1 MKVLV
6 TGASGFVGSAAARH
20 LAGRGHQVLGQVRS
34 IASSESLLKNELLTL
49 PVQRLEADLTDI
61 SGFTQVLQGC
71 TAVLHCA
78 ARVHQVRETA
88 ADPLAA
94 YRQINRDATL
104 ALARAA
110 AGAGVQRFVYL
121 SSVKVHGEFS
131 RTGYPFKAD
140 DLLQPTKNPYGL
152 SKYEAEQ
159 GLRDIAGQT
168 GMQVVIMR
176 PPLVY
181 GPGVKA
187 NFLSMMG
194 WLQRGIPL
202 PLGAIHNQRSLIG
215 LANLVDLL
223 DRCIT
228 HPAAANQTF
237 LASDGLDVSTTELLQ
252 AMAAALQVKPRL
264 LALPQ
269 AMLEG
274 ALKALGRGDVAQRL
288 CGNLAV
294 DISKTRILL
303 GWTPPYTLAQGLQTT
318 AAHFLTHREAARPP
332 TAN

>member
-1 MKVLV
+1 MKLLV
-6 TGASGFVGSAAARH
+6 TGANGFVGNAAARH
-20 LAGRGHQVLGQVRS
+20 LTLNHQVLGQVRS
-34 IASSESLLKNELLTL
+34 RAQIELLSNSEL
-49 PVQRLEADLTDI
+49 PEQQILGLQADLTDI
-61 SGFTQVLQGC
+61 SGFTGALQGC
-71 TAVLHCA
+71 GAVLHCA

-88 ADPLAA
+88 ADPMAA
-94 YRQINRDATL
+94 YRQVNRDATL

-110 AGAGVQRFVYL
+110 AQAGVQRFVFL

-131 RTGYPFKAD
+131 PAGKPLKQD
-140 DLLQPTKNPYGL
+140 DVLQPIDPYGL

-159 GLRDIAGQT
+159 GLKDIAAQT
-168 GMQVVIMR
+168 GMQVVIVR

-187 NFLSMMG
+187 NFLSMMR

-202 PLGAIHNQRSLIG
+202 PLGAIGNQRSLIG

-223 DRCIT
+223 EQCLT

-237 LASDGLDVSTTELLQ
+237 LASDGQDVSTTELLH

-264 LALPQ
+264 LPVPQ
-269 AMLEG
+269 AWLEG
-274 ALKALGRGDVAQRL
+274 ALGLLGRSGMAQRL

-294 DISKTRILL
+294 DINHTRAMLD
-303 GWTPPYTLAQGLQTT
+303 WTPPQSLEQGLQAT
-318 AAHFLTHREAARPP
+318 ATHFLTHR
-332 TAN
+332 